1 VITTFTVAHSVTLS
15 LAATH
20 IVELPERLVEIA
32 IAASI
37 VAAGLMNLRPTA
49 PRWRLAIAFGF
60 GLMHGFGFARAL
72 LEIDV
77 TGSHLLPMLAGFNI
91 GVEIA
96 QLIIVLIALPVLL
109 RLRTFPLYAARLM
122 PAASLLTA
130 LVGAAWMITR
140 FKG

>member
-1 VITTFTVAHSVTLS
+1 
-15 LAATH
+15 
-20 IVELPERLVEIA
+20 
-32 IAASI
+32 
-37 VAAGLMNLRPTA
+37 
-49 PRWRLAIAFGF
+49 
-60 GLMHGFGFARAL
+60 
-72 LEIDV
+72 
-77 TGSHLLPMLAGFNI
+77 MLAGFNI

-96 QLIIVLIALPVLL
+96 QLVIVLIALPVLL